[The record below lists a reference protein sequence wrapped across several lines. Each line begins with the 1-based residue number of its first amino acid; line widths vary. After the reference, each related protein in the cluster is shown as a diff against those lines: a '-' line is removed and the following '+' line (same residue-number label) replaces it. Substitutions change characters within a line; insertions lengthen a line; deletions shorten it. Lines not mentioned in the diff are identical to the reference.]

1 MGTRPT
7 GYRRHGVALSRW
19 HRQDGFVREAVWAA
33 AIIVIVAVIV
43 LDVVSVVNA
52 SLAVRQNATD
62 ACDQALSTYVQT
74 ESTAMAMDSA
84 SSFLK
89 FHDAILL
96 KSESKLVSSLAT
108 PNQARV
114 TITAAKVPHTYVFHY
129 FESLPWGVGPWFHK
143 VLRPQAT
150 ESDSS

>member
-1 MGTRPT
+1 MGTT
-7 GYRRHGVALSRW
+7 TDCSRRHGVALSRW
-19 HRQDGFVREAVWAA
+19 QRQDGFVREAIWAA
-33 AIIVIVAVIV
+33 AIIAIVAVIV

-62 ACDQALSTYVQT
+62 AADQAISTYVQT

-89 FHDAILL
+89 FHNAVLL
-96 KSESKLVSSLAT
+96 KSESKLVSSMTT

-114 TITAAKVPHTYVFHY
+114 TITAAKTPHTYVFHY
-129 FESLPWGVGPWFHK
+129 FQSLPFGIGPWFHK

-150 ESDSS
+150 ESDAS

>member
-19 HRQDGFVREAVWAA
+19 QRQDGFVREAVWAA

-62 ACDQALSTYVQT
+62 AADQALSTYVQT
-74 ESTAMAMDSA
+74 ESTTMAMDSA

-89 FHDAILL
+89 FHDATLL
-96 KSESKLVSSLAT
+96 KSESRLTWSMAV

-114 TITAAKVPHTYVFHY
+114 TITAAKLPHTYVFHY
-129 FESLPWGVGPWFHK
+129 FQSLPWGLGPWFHK
-143 VLRPQAT
+143 LLHPQAT
-150 ESDSS
+150 ESNAS